1 MTTPSLFPA
10 NRNEASNKL
19 EWLQDVASL
28 IEPDARERFLLRVA
42 TFQQVNPR
50 DPLFATLDAMG
61 LLTLAFQKVPGQ
73 IAKSVAEARSISEHV
88 ATSVAASKE
97 AAAEMQRLAEQA
109 HATMQHLK
117 DEIQQ
122 QGQITIEATRQ
133 ALEDMRQE
141 VSSNFSSDNV
151 VKAYA
156 ASKEAA
162 VEMQKVVEQAQA
174 TMQQLKAEIQR
185 QGEITIEA
193 TRQALEDMRH
203 EVSANLS
210 SENVVDA
217 YEEATRKRFAEVIDR
232 TVQPA
237 ITKSTTLITNRL
249 ENWAEGV
256 LDQQLTKMTGAVN
269 ATLASVTRDFR
280 VRLYGAWSGL
290 LWAMLGGGVIAAL
303 ILFMAGYYLGEH

>member
-1 MTTPSLFPA
+1 MSTPLLFPA
-10 NRNEASNKL
+10 NGNEAVNKV

-28 IEPDARERFLLRVA
+28 IEPEARERFLLRLA

-73 IAKSVAEARSISEHV
+73 IAKSVAESRAISQHV
-88 ATSVAASKE
+88 TTSVAASKV
-97 AAAEMQRLAEQA
+97 AAAEVQQLVEQA
-109 HATMQHLK
+109 HATLQQLK
-117 DEIQQ
+117 HEIQR
-122 QGQITIEATRQ
+122 QGEITIETTRQ

-141 VSSNFSSDNV
+141 VS
-151 VKAYA
+151 
-156 ASKEAA
+156 
-162 VEMQKVVEQAQA
+162 
-174 TMQQLKAEIQR
+174 
-185 QGEITIEA
+185 
-193 TRQALEDMRH
+193 
-203 EVSANLS
+203 ANLS
-210 SENVVDA
+210 SENVVQA
-217 YEEATRKRFAEVIDR
+217 YEEATRKRFAEVIER

-256 LDQQLTKMTGAVN
+256 LDQQLTKMSGAVN
-269 ATLASVTRDFR
+269 ATLTSVTRDFR

-290 LWAMLGGGVIAAL
+290 LWAMLSGGVIAAL